1 MMVPVE
7 AHAVAR
13 EILRIVP
20 LVMRTIAAEIRR
32 SEHQVDPPHF
42 RLLEMLAHCPC
53 NLSELADRQ
62 IVSSATM
69 SNTVTTLEERGW
81 VKRTRD
87 LHDRRVVRVELT
99 PEGHR
104 VLLAV
109 HEQAEARLAE
119 LLASL
124 SPEEYD
130 SLLAGLVVLRG
141 VFQTASV
148 YEMDT

>member
-7 AHAVAR
+7 ADAVAR

-32 SEHQVDPPHF
+32 TEYQVDPPHF
-42 RLLEMLAHCPC
+42 RLMEMLAHCPC

-81 VKRTRD
+81 VRRTRD
-87 LHDRRVVRVELT
+87 LHDRRVVRVDLT

-104 VLLAV
+104 VLLAA
-109 HEQAEARLAE
+109 HEQIEAHLVE

-130 SLLAGLVVLRG
+130 TLLAGLVILRK
-141 VFQTASV
+141 VFQKASAH
-148 YEMDT
+148 EPAE